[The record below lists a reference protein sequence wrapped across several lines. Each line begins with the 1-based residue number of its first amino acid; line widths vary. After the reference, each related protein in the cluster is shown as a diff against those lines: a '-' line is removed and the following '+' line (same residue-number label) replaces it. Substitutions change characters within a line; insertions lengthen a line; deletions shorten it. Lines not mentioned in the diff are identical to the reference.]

1 MYNSINRLKKNGYI
15 PENIFDIGAC
25 RGSFT
30 QEIIN
35 IYPNCDYYL
44 FEPIKYSEL
53 DNFKNNQ
60 NIKVSNILLSDSV
73 SQVLWYENQD
83 TGDSIFK
90 EISHHYANT
99 KPVIKQTETLNNIF
113 VNNDLKKIFIKIDC
127 QGSEI
132 PILKGASKL
141 YDNIDFIILEM
152 PFFGQYNYG
161 VSNFVEHINF
171 MDKIGFIVFD
181 FIDTHC
187 VNNFTMQVDIM
198 FINKNNHFNKLV
210 QDRLQ
215 IKNFNIDK
223 SKTVAFLS
231 NKLTLRGTEISI
243 FDYADYNEK
252 ILGNKSIIITRDYE
266 KIKNEWDVDIQ
277 AYNKF
282 KSRFNVYY
290 YDSQQDIDNI
300 VSYNDVSHIFIVKAG
315 DWDGLISTRCKNIIH
330 CVFTTSYPH
339 GNVYTPIGQTVNDL
353 QGTNFPVMPHMVCL
367 PETNENLRNELDI
380 PNDAIVFGRYGG
392 KESFDISFVHDVI
405 KNIVNSRDN
414 IYFLFM
420 NTNVFYEHKNIIYLP
435 GNADMI
441 FKRKFINSCDALI
454 HARER
459 GETFGLTPG
468 EFSICQKPVIT
479 WDGSKEREH
488 LLILKD
494 KAVKYNTAQDLQF
507 IIDTF
512 TKNKYDVS
520 ENGYMFYN
528 PKNVMEIF
536 NRICLI

>member
-1 MYNSINRLKKNGYI
+1 MYNY
-15 PENIFDIGAC
+15 
-25 RGSFT
+25 
-30 QEIIN
+30 
-35 IYPNCDYYL
+35 
-44 FEPIKYSEL
+44 
-53 DNFKNNQ
+53 
-60 NIKVSNILLSDSV
+60 
-73 SQVLWYENQD
+73 
-83 TGDSIFK
+83 
-90 EISHHYANT
+90 
-99 KPVIKQTETLNNIF
+99 
-113 VNNDLKKIFIKIDC
+113 
-127 QGSEI
+127 
-132 PILKGASKL
+132 
-141 YDNIDFIILEM
+141 
-152 PFFGQYNYG
+152 
-161 VSNFVEHINF
+161 
-171 MDKIGFIVFD
+171 
-181 FIDTHC
+181 
-187 VNNFTMQVDIM
+187 
-198 FINKNNHFNKLV
+198 
-210 QDRLQ
+210 
-215 IKNFNIDK
+215 
-223 SKTVAFLS
+223 KTVAFLS
-231 NKLTLRGTEISI
+231 NKLTLRGTEVAI

-252 ILGNKSIIITRDYE
+252 ILGNKSIIITRDYQ

-300 VSYNDVSHIFIVKAG
+300 VSDNDVSHIFIEKAG
-315 DWDGLISTRCKNIIH
+315 DWDGLISTICKNIIH
-330 CVFTTSYPH
+330 CVFTTCYPH
-339 GNVYTPIGQTVNDL
+339 GNVYTPLGQTVNDL
-353 QGTNFPVMPHMVCL
+353 HGTNFPVMPYMVYL
-367 PETNENLRNELDI
+367 PETDENLRNELDI

-468 EFSICQKPVIT
+468 EFSICKKPVIT
-479 WDGSKEREH
+479 WNGSKEREH